1 MDSNSKRPSSETVQT
16 HIEIPN
22 STGNRKRVVIVGAG
36 FGGLKAAKTLGGHPE
51 LEVILIDRRN
61 YHLFQPLLYQVA
73 TAGLSPADIA
83 VPIRSE
89 VAKHANV
96 QVHMGEVKQVFL
108 REKAILVDHV
118 RIGFDFLILACGS
131 IHSYFGQNSW
141 EEAAP
146 GLKTLEQATEIRRRV
161 LNAFEQAENEL
172 DPKVQDEFLTFVV
185 VGGGPTGV
193 ELAGALAEISRSI
206 LIQDF
211 RRIDS
216 RKTKILLVEAGP
228 RLLSTFAPE
237 LSARAEQDLVKLGVQ
252 VMTNT
257 KVTELDS
264 TCVKTTTGLIQCRT
278 IIWAAGVQPS
288 NLGRRLGVEA
298 DRSGR
303 VFVEPDLSLRN
314 YPDVFVIGDMAHFK
328 MASGNPLPGLAPV
341 ALQQGQFA
349 AENILRILNGRLPRK
364 FEYRDKGQMATIGK
378 HKAVVEMKSL
388 KFGGW
393 FAWLTWLVVHIYY
406 LERVRRFDSS
416 NFVSYPQIF

>member
-1 MDSNSKRPSSETVQT
+1 M
-16 HIEIPN
+16 
-22 STGNRKRVVIVGAG
+22 
-36 FGGLKAAKTLGGHPE
+36 
-51 LEVILIDRRN
+51 
-61 YHLFQPLLYQVA
+61 
-73 TAGLSPADIA
+73 
-83 VPIRSE
+83 
-89 VAKHANV
+89 
-96 QVHMGEVKQVFL
+96 
-108 REKAILVDHV
+108 
-118 RIGFDFLILACGS
+118 ILACGS
-131 IHSYFGQNSW
+131 IHSYFGQNAW

-172 DPKVQDEFLTFVV
+172 DPKTQEEFLSFVV

-193 ELAGALAEISRSI
+193 ELAGALAEISRNI

-228 RLLSTFAPE
+228 RILSTFAAE
-237 LSARAEQDLVKLGVQ
+237 LSARAEQDLVNLGVQ

-257 KVTELDS
+257 KVTDLDS
-264 TCVKTTTGLIQCRT
+264 TRVKTTGGVIHCRT

-288 NLGRRLGVEA
+288 NLGRLLGVDA

-314 YPDVFVIGDMAHFK
+314 YPDVFVVGDMAHFK
-328 MASGNPLPGLAPV
+328 MASGLPLPGLAPV

-378 HKAVVEMKSL
+378 HKAVVEMKKL

-406 LERVRRFDSS
+406 LAGFRNRISVLAQWAWSFLFSRRSARLIVDKSWRSFETPDAPK
-416 NFVSYPQIF
+416 NHATV